1 MKKILLTLSVLAL
14 TLAPSLSV
22 SAAEQKRVI
31 VCTVTTGFRH
41 GSIPFAEKTLKKLGE
56 ESKAYTVV
64 DMAQQPTTQ
73 IMKSPAAPKK
83 PAALAA
89 DADDAAK
96 ARHAED
102 SKKFEADTAKW
113 TELDQKA
120 KESKAKWDAEM
131 KASMAKLSP
140 EYLVAQKI
148 DAVIFANTTGDLPL
162 PDRDGFIKWVEA
174 GHGFCGMH
182 SAGDTFHGFPA
193 YLDMVQAEFKTH
205 GRQVPADLIAGD
217 KAHPANGG
225 IGETWNLA
233 QEEMYEFKD
242 GSHDRAK
249 LRALWFLRHHPV
261 DVNKLGYAPVSW
273 CRMAGKGRVFYTS
286 LGHREDLWDETDA
299 VKDRKNSVEISKQ
312 FQAHILGG
320 MKWALGLA
328 PGSAESNPDVK

>member
-14 TLAPSLSV
+14 TLTPLLSV
-22 SAAEQKRVI
+22 SAVEPKRVI

-73 IMKSPAAPKK
+73 ITKSPAAPKK
-83 PAALAA
+83 PADLAA

-96 ARHAED
+96 AKHAEEI
-102 SKKFEADTAKW
+102 KKFEADTAKW
-113 TELDQKA
+113 ADLDKKA
-120 KESKAKWDAEM
+120 KESKAQWDAEM

-140 EYLVAQKI
+140 ENLVAQKI

-162 PDRDGFIKWVEA
+162 PDRDGFIKWVES

-182 SAGDTFHGFPA
+182 SAGDTFHGFPG
-193 YLDMVQAEFKTH
+193 YLGMLQAEFKGH

-217 KAHPANGG
+217 KTHPANGA
-225 IGETWNLA
+225 IGETWNLT

-249 LRALWFLRHHPV
+249 IRALWYLRHHPQ
-261 DVNKLGYAPVSW
+261 DPNKLGYAPVSW
-273 CRMAGKGRVFYTS
+273 CRLAGKGHVFYTS
-286 LGHREDLWDETDA
+286 LGHREDLWDDTDA

-312 FQAHILGG
+312 YQAHILGG
-320 MKWALGLA
+320 IKWALGLA
-328 PGSAESNPDVK
+328 SGSAEANPDAK